1 MSFVHLHCHSEY
13 SLLDGA
19 NRIDDLIKRAQHFEM
34 PALAITDH
42 GNMHAAWEFQE
53 KARKAGVKPIL
64 GMEAYVAPGD
74 RRQRG
79 RPAPGVKP
87 YYHLVLLARDLVGY
101 RNLVK
106 LTSLGYTEGF
116 YTKPRIDRE
125 LLAAHSEGLIVSSAC
140 LAGEVAG
147 HLMDDRLEQAREAA
161 AWYAELFKGR
171 YYLEVQAHTS
181 EGQATLNA
189 KILSLG
195 DDLGLPVIATNDAHF
210 LKHEDH
216 DAHDVLLCI
225 GLGKD
230 RHDRDRMKYD
240 DGLYFKSADE
250 IRPFFPGRED
260 VLTNTLA
267 IADAVG
273 VQFAK
278 KYYVPSFPL
287 PAGVETENDLL
298 VQLATAGAKERY
310 GDPLP
315 QAVQERLDYEL
326 GVITKTGYAG
336 YFLITADFIKAARDR
351 GIPVGPG
358 RGSAAGSLVAYATR
372 ITDVCPLE
380 FDLLFER
387 FLNPERVSMPDVDVD
402 FCFERRGEVIEYV
415 RQKYGK
421 DSVGQIV
428 TFGTMK
434 SRAAIKDVGR
444 TLGFTPA
451 ETDALA
457 KLIPNAPNHSLT
469 VKEAI
474 EQVPEVKS
482 FYQND
487 ERYRQL
493 LDFAVK
499 LEGLSRHTGVHA
511 AGVVIAPGPL
521 DDFVPICTQAT
532 KGSGSDGDERVI
544 VTQYDMTALEKAG
557 MLKMD
562 FLGLT
567 TLTVISDTLRNIKE
581 RHGIE
586 VTLEE
591 RGFTDEKTYQVLRAG
606 RTGGV
611 FQFESP
617 LATDV
622 LKRMR
627 CDRFDD
633 LVASNALLRPGPLDA
648 GMHNVYIRRKRG
660 EEPTVYALPELEPI
674 LSNTYGVITYQEQ
687 VMRIAQ
693 VLAGISLAEA
703 DVLRKAV
710 GKKDAELIK
719 KELGTFTEK
728 AVAKGYDPKI
738 IDELAGQ
745 IETFGRYG
753 FNKCLVGDTEIYDAA
768 SGRLVRIADVFE
780 GRATLGAVA
789 TCDVDTLRL
798 GEGRVVDVVDNGI
811 KPVFRLRTES
821 GREIVATVNHPFLMI
836 DGWRLLDSITIC
848 EHLACPS
855 TLPVTGSRVEWP
867 AHEVIALG
875 HLLAEGNLGHPSGV
889 YYDNQDE
896 ASVADFIA
904 AAEQFANVRCTRT
917 THKGTASIYTGRIDR
932 TASNGIFAWARSLD
946 LLGKVATNKEIP
958 AAAFDLSNAHL
969 GLLLGRM
976 WDGDGHVN
984 AGDRST
990 YFATSSKRL
999 AHQVQHV
1006 LLRLGI
1012 LGRIR
1017 QVEFSDRGGQ
1027 KTGYQVFVTGAEN
1040 LRPFVELIGMHLVA
1054 PAKRA
1059 AMAAMPLTAEPG
1071 PSKDRVPVGPVRALA
1086 RAARASRGET
1096 WEQVE
1101 VGADVSA
1108 RDLYPVGTNPAKIGF
1123 TRGVVNRLAQYFDD
1137 AALQRLGSSDVLW
1150 DRVVSIE
1157 PAGEERTYDLEI
1169 ADTHNFVANDL
1180 VVHNSHSVA
1189 YSVVAYH
1196 TAYLKTHYPAEF
1208 MAALLSSNIGKT
1220 EEIIK
1225 YIAEARE
1232 MGLEVLAPDV
1242 NESGWR
1248 FTVVGDRRIRFGL
1261 GAIRNVGRGA
1271 IDSLLAARADGPFA
1285 SLYDL
1290 CARIDLRLCNKRVF
1304 EALIAAGACDALGG
1318 HRAQLVAALDAA
1330 ISEAALQQEE
1340 AERGQGSLFGD
1351 LMAEPEATGNNERSG
1366 APTLPSVPTWTE
1378 SERLQR
1384 EKELLGFYISG
1395 HPLEPYRTEC
1405 ELFATHTVSQLGT
1418 WTGDKVTIGVVVTAI
1433 RKQIS
1438 KRSGAEFA
1446 RLTVEDFSG
1455 SSEVLVFPEA
1465 WGVIAERVRPDVPLL
1480 LAGGYSRK
1488 DQDVESATFI
1498 VDTVTRFAEVRASGE
1513 VAVAIDLAPGLDLP
1527 PAIMD
1532 DVRARVE
1539 AHEGSAP
1546 LELRWRDGDGKPVR
1560 FRSKSL
1566 TVTASPAILSDL
1578 RALLGADRVRL
1589 VRTGG

>member
-19 NRIDDLIKRAQHFEM
+19 NRIDDLIKRAQHYEM

-42 GNMHAAWEFQE
+42 GNMHAAWDFQE
-53 KARKAGVKPIL
+53 KARKAGVKPIM

-74 RRQRG
+74 RRTRG
-79 RPAPGVKP
+79 RPGPGQKP

-101 RNLVK
+101 KNLVK
-106 LTSLGYTEGF
+106 LSSLGYTEGF

-125 LLAAHSEGLIVSSAC
+125 LLAKYSEGLIVSSAC

-147 HLMDDRLEQAREAA
+147 HLMGDRMDAAREAA
-161 AWYAELFKGR
+161 AWYAELFKDR

-181 EGQATLNA
+181 EGQAKLNA

-195 DDLGLPVIATNDAHF
+195 DELGLPVIATNDAHF
-210 LKHEDH
+210 LKHGDH

-230 RHDRDRMKYD
+230 RNDRDRMKYD
-240 DGLYFKSADE
+240 DGLYFKPPNE

-267 IADAVG
+267 IADSVD

-287 PAGVETENDLL
+287 PPGVDTENEYL
-298 VQLATAGAKERY
+298 VRLATDGAKERY

-315 QAVQERLDYEL
+315 AHVQERLDYEL
-326 GVITKTGYAG
+326 SVITKTGYAG

-387 FLNPERVSMPDVDVD
+387 FLNPERISMPDVDVD

-434 SRAAIKDVGR
+434 SRAAVKDVGR
-444 TLGFTPA
+444 TLGFTPS

-457 KLIPNAPNHSLT
+457 KLIPNAPNFSLT

-474 EQVPEVKS
+474 EQVPEVKA
-482 FYQND
+482 FYQN
-487 ERYRQL
+487 EPRYKQL
-493 LDFAVK
+493 LDFAMS

-521 DDFVPICTQAT
+521 DEFVPICTQAS
-532 KGSGSDGDERVI
+532 KGAGSGGDDERVI
-544 VTQYDMTALEKAG
+544 VTQYDMTSLEKAG

-567 TLTVISDTLRNIKE
+567 TLTVISDTLASIKQ
-581 RHGIE
+581 RSG
-586 VTLEE
+586 VTVVLEE
-591 RGFTDEKTYQVLRAG
+591 RGFTDQKTYQLLRAG

-611 FQFESP
+611 FQFESA

-687 VMRIAQ
+687 VMRLAQ

-710 GKKDAELIK
+710 GKKDSELIK
-719 KELGTFTEK
+719 QELGKFVTK

-738 IDELAGQ
+738 IDELSGQ

-753 FNKCLVGDTEIYDAA
+753 FNKCLVGETEIYDALT
-768 SGRLVRIADVFE
+768 GRLVRLADLYEKRDV
-780 GRATLGAVA
+780 LGSVA

-798 GEGRVVDVVDNGI
+798 DHGRVMDVMDNGI
-811 KPVFRLRTES
+811 KAVFRLRTES
-821 GREIVATVNHPFLMI
+821 GREIVATGNHPLLLI
-836 DGWRLLDSITIC
+836 DGWRDLESIAVG
-848 EHLACPS
+848 EHIAVPRALPS
-855 TLPVTGSRVEWP
+855 GARATWA

-889 YYDNQDE
+889 YYYNQDE
-896 ASVADFIA
+896 AAVADFIA
-904 AAEQFANVRCTRT
+904 AAEAFANVRCTRT
-917 THKGTASIYTGRIDR
+917 THKGTASVYTGRVDR
-932 TASNGIFAWARSLD
+932 KAPNGIFEWARRLD
-946 LLGKVATNKEIP
+946 MLGKTATNKEVP
-958 AAAFDLSNAHL
+958 ASAFTLCNEQL

-976 WDGDGHVN
+976 WDGDGHIN
-984 AGDRST
+984 PRDASA
-990 YFATSSKRL
+990 YYATSSKRL
-999 AHQVQHV
+999 AQQVQHL

-1012 LGRIR
+1012 LGRMR
-1017 QVEFSDRGGQ
+1017 SVMFPYRGGQ
-1027 KTGYQVFVTGAEN
+1027 RIGYQLFVTGVEN
-1040 LRPFVELIGMHLVA
+1040 LRPFAERVGCHLVA
-1054 PAKRA
+1054 PAKLA
-1059 AMAAMPLTAEPG
+1059 AMGAMPAMMATYFG
-1071 PSKDRVPVGPVRALA
+1071 D
-1086 RAARASRGET
+1086 ASLE
-1096 WEQVE
+1096 
-1101 VGADVSA
+1101 
-1108 RDLYPVGTNPAKIGF
+1108 
-1123 TRGVVNRLAQYFDD
+1123 
-1137 AALQRLGSSDVLW
+1137 RLGSNDVLW

-1157 PAGEERTYDLEI
+1157 PAGEQRTYDLEI
-1169 ADTHNFVANDL
+1169 ADTHNFVAND
-1180 VVHNSHSVA
+1180 VIVHNSHSVA

-1196 TAYLKTHYPAEF
+1196 TAFLKAHHPAEF

-1220 EEIIK
+1220 EEVIK

-1232 MGLEVLAPDV
+1232 MQIEVLAPDV

-1248 FTVVGDRRIRFGL
+1248 FTVVGDKRVRFGL

-1271 IDSLLAARADGPFA
+1271 IDSLIAAKTEGPFT

-1290 CARIDLRLCNKRVF
+1290 CSRVDLRVCNKRVF
-1304 EALIAAGACDALGG
+1304 EALIAAGACDGLGG
-1318 HRAQLVAALDAA
+1318 HRAQLLAALDHA
-1330 ISEAALQQEE
+1330 INEASLRQEE
-1340 AERGQGSLFGD
+1340 AAKGQVSLFGD
-1351 LMAEPEATGNNERSG
+1351 LLGDADD
-1366 APTLPSVPTWTE
+1366 APGSNAAGSPPPLPSVPVWSE
-1378 SERLQR
+1378 SERLTR

-1405 ELFATHTVSQLGT
+1405 ELFASSTVAQLGH
-1418 WTGDKVTIGVVVTAI
+1418 WTGDAVTIGVVVTAI
-1433 RKQIS
+1433 KKQIS

-1465 WGVIAERVRPDVPLL
+1465 WAVIAERIRPDVPLL
-1480 LAGGYSRK
+1480 LKGGYSRK
-1488 DQDVESATFI
+1488 DQGVENATFI
-1498 VDTVTRFAEVRASGE
+1498 VDTVTRFAEVRVNGE
-1513 VAVAIDLAPGLDLP
+1513 LAVAIDLSRELDLAPGV
-1527 PAIMD
+1527 MD
-1532 DVRARVE
+1532 DVRASVE

-1546 LELRWRDGDGKPVR
+1546 LELRWDDGTGRTIR

-1566 TVTASPAILSDL
+1566 TVAASPAILSDL

-1589 VRTGG
+1589 VRAGS